1 MKRFFLNWWLL
12 TGLAAILVAVLLVFV
27 LPLVAPFMR
36 PWWVRVLVVALIA
49 ATWGV
54 FAILRAIKARRA
66 AAEIARE
73 LAAANPGDAEA
84 EALSG
89 RMRSALAGLK
99 TATGD
104 KRDYLYA
111 RPWYV
116 IIGPPGAGKT
126 TALLKSGVQFP
137 FSDAALKGVG
147 GTRNLDFWFADE
159 AVRVDT
165 AGRYTTQTSDASVDQ
180 QGWDCFLKLV
190 RRTRPL
196 QPINGVLVAIGLDE
210 ILNSDRARLDD
221 HAAAVR
227 RRLAEL
233 RRTLEVSAPV
243 YLLFTKADLLA
254 GFSEFFDDLD
264 VEGRRAI
271 LGATL
276 PLGAPVGLDALLA
289 EFDGVVQAL
298 ADRVAKRLQEE
309 GDPRRRSLILGFPSQ
324 VASLRARLARFV
336 EGALTADQDTPPMV
350 RGFYFT
356 SGVQEGAPL
365 DRILGGVA
373 AVYDA
378 PQTARGGQGGQGGQ
392 GGRAYFL
399 NRLLK
404 EVIFA
409 EAGLVQSDPKARAR
423 RRTALIAGVAG
434 VAAVSAAIIAL
445 WTVSFVR
452 NHALQNQLLT
462 GSQNV
467 GTEVRETG
475 VDLVEVRDSD
485 PDLEQSLSL
494 LRALH
499 DLPRGYGDQAKGGT
513 PLTMGFGL
521 FQGGHAKAAK
531 QAYLESLQRI
541 LLPRILLRLEH
552 YMQAHAQEPLKIY
565 EPLKV
570 YLMLGGQGPLD
581 PKAVKAW
588 VTDDW
593 AENALPGADR
603 AKVREELAG
612 HLDALLADP
621 QLGRVWPGR
630 EAPLDGALIESAR
643 ASVQTLSLAD
653 RAYAILRQK
662 AAATDEAD
670 WRADSVLAS
679 GDRQA
684 FLNGDAVM
692 QLTVPYFFTSKGF
705 ERAYQPGLQTVAA
718 DLEKDLWVM
727 GGDADKAAIRGQIA
741 QVKPGVAALYAKE
754 YIAAWDSVVQSLKP
768 ADYFTNPAALG
779 AFTRAP
785 SPLKVLLLEV
795 RKNTTFSKPAI
806 KVPSKFQKLAKAADA
821 AMDSGGVDA
830 GKTISDY
837 FRPLTDYVGDGKG
850 AAPVDDFLAAVKQ
863 AASANMAAGVAGGG
877 LGGVSAQGQLA
888 SALGQVATS
897 GVTAPAQLQ
906 GFVAAATQSG
916 KGAAVSSAQNAI
928 GQEYAA
934 NLSGACRGASD
945 NRYPFYGAAQN
956 DATAADMMR
965 IFGLN
970 GQFDS
975 FVHDRLQALLV
986 TSGPVWRW
994 RTEDPVAAALDP
1006 ASAEQFQKAGQI
1018 RDLLTSGLPIKVE
1031 AAGFGGAVT
1040 AAEFSAGGATYRFEP
1055 NTVGAKPVMWAPS
1068 NLPEAHVVLYSGT
1081 TEVRRFDGQGVWA
1094 LFRLMDA
1101 AQKEN
1106 AGPNAVKATFGQGA
1120 QFFALKIT
1128 LPSDKNPFGRGG
1140 LWSFRCPSKL

>member
-12 TGLAAILVAVLLVFV
+12 TGLAALLVAALLVFV
-27 LPLVAPFMR
+27 LPLVAPFLR
-36 PWWVRVLVVALIA
+36 PWWVKVLLVVLVAAVWGAFATVRVL
-49 ATWGV
+49 
-54 FAILRAIKARRA
+54 KARRA
-66 AAEIARE
+66 AAEIARQ
-73 LAAANPGDAEA
+73 LAAPSPGDVEA
-84 EALSG
+84 EALAN
-89 RMRSALAGLK
+89 RMRSALAKLK
-99 TATGD
+99 GAVGD

-137 FSDAALKGVG
+137 FADAALKGVG

-159 AVRVDT
+159 AVLVDT
-165 AGRYTTQTSDASVDQ
+165 AGRYTTQTSDATVDQ
-180 QGWDCFLKLV
+180 KGWNSFLNLL

-196 QPINGVLVAIGLDE
+196 QPINGVMVAIGLDE
-210 ILNSDRARLDD
+210 ILNSDRAGLDG

-227 RRLAEL
+227 RRLLEL
-233 RRTLEVSAPV
+233 RRELEVSAPV
-243 YLLFTKADLLA
+243 YVLFTKADLLA
-254 GFSEFFDDLD
+254 GFGEFFDDLD

-276 PLGAPVGLDALLA
+276 PLEPGTDLEGVLA
-289 EFDGVVQAL
+289 EFDAVVQAL

-309 GDPRRRSLILGFPSQ
+309 TDPRRRSLILAFPSQ
-324 VASLRARLARFV
+324 VASLRARLSRFLD
-336 EGALTADQDTPPMV
+336 GALLAERDTPPLL

-365 DRILGGVA
+365 DRILGDVA

-378 PQTARGGQGGQGGQ
+378 PSALGAGSGQ

-423 RRTALIAGVAG
+423 RRTALIGGVAG
-434 VAAVSAAIIAL
+434 VVVASLLIATL
-445 WTVSFVR
+445 WGVSFAKNR
-452 NHALQNQLLT
+452 TLQGQLLN
-462 GSQNV
+462 GAQNV
-467 GTEVRETG
+467 GAEVRNTG
-475 VDLVEVRDSD
+475 VDLVEVREGD
-485 PDLEQSLSL
+485 PDLEQALSL
-494 LRALH
+494 MRALR
-499 DLPRGYGDQAKGGT
+499 DLPRGHADRAKGGA
-513 PLTMGFGL
+513 PLMMRLGL
-521 FQGGHAKAAK
+521 FQSGHAKAAD
-531 QAYLESLQRI
+531 QAYLEALQRI
-541 LLPRILLRLEH
+541 LLPRILLRLER
-552 YMQAHAQEPLKIY
+552 YMQDHAQEPLKVY
-565 EPLKV
+565 EPLKI

-603 AKVREELAG
+603 AAVREELAK

-621 QLGRVWPGR
+621 QLGRVWPER
-630 EAPLDGALIESAR
+630 KAPLDGALIESTR
-643 ASVQTLSLAD
+643 AAVQTLSLAD

-662 AAATDEAD
+662 AAASDQAD
-670 WRADSVLAS
+670 WRADSVMAS

-684 FLNGDAVM
+684 FLNGDAV
-692 QLTVPYFFTSKGF
+692 LDSSVPYFFTRAGF
-705 ERAYQPGLQTVAA
+705 ERAYQPGLQTVAS

-727 GGDADKAAIRGQIA
+727 GQDADKAAIRGQIS

-754 YIAAWDSVVQSLKP
+754 YIAAWDGVVQGLKP

-795 RKNTTFSKPAI
+795 RKNTTFGTAPAV
-806 KVPSKFQKLAKAADA
+806 KMPSKLKAATRVVGA
-821 AMDSGGVDA
+821 TVLDSGGVDA
-830 GKTISDY
+830 GRTISNY
-837 FRPLTDYVGDGKG
+837 FRPLSDYVGDGKG
-850 AAPVDDFLAAVKQ
+850 AAPIDEFLAAVKQ

-877 LGGVSAQGQLA
+877 LGGVAAQGQLA
-888 SALGQVATS
+888 TALGQVATA
-897 GVTAPAQLQ
+897 GVVAPPQLQ
-906 GFVAAATQSG
+906 GFVAEATQSG
-916 KGAAVSSAQNAI
+916 KGAVVSSAQNAI
-928 GQEYAA
+928 GQEYASS
-934 NLSGACRGASD
+934 LSGACRSVSD

-965 IFGLN
+965 VFGLN

-975 FVHDRLQALLV
+975 MVRDRLQPLLL

-994 RTEDPVAAALDP
+994 RSDDPVAAALDP
-1006 ASAEQFQKAGQI
+1006 SSAEQFQKAAQI

-1040 AAEFSAGGATYRFEP
+1040 AAEFSSGGATYRFEP
-1055 NTVGAKPVMWAPS
+1055 NSVGAKPVMWAVS
-1068 NLPEAHVVLYSGT
+1068 GLPEAHVILYAGPK
-1081 TEVRRFDGQGVWA
+1081 EVRRYDGQGVWA

-1106 AGPNAVKATFGQGA
+1106 AGPSAIKATFGQGS
-1120 QFFALKIT
+1120 QYFTLKVS

-1140 LWSFRCPSKL
+1140 LWSFRCPAKL

>member
-27 LPLVAPFMR
+27 LPLVAPLLR
-36 PWWVRVLVVALIA
+36 PWWVKTLLAGLVA
-49 ATWGV
+49 AVWGV
-54 FAILRAIKARRA
+54 FATLRILKARRA
-66 AAEIARE
+66 AAEIARQ
-73 LAAANPGDAEA
+73 LAAPSPGDVEA
-84 EALSG
+84 EALAG
-89 RMRSALAGLK
+89 RMRSALARLK

-137 FSDAALKGVG
+137 FADAALKGVG
-147 GTRNLDFWFADE
+147 GTRNLDFWFADD
-159 AVRVDT
+159 AVLIDT
-165 AGRYTTQTSDASVDQ
+165 AGRYTTQTSDASVDHK
-180 QGWDCFLKLV
+180 GWDSFLNLL

-210 ILNSDRARLDD
+210 LLNTDRAGLDD

-227 RRLAEL
+227 RRLLEL
-233 RRTLEVSAPV
+233 RRALEVSAPV
-243 YLLFTKADLLA
+243 YVLFTKADLLA
-254 GFSEFFDDLD
+254 GFGEFFDDLD

-271 LGATL
+271 FGATL
-276 PLGAPVGLDALLA
+276 PLETPTSLDAVLG
-289 EFDGVVQAL
+289 EFDAVVQAL

-309 GDPRRRSLILGFPSQ
+309 TDPHRRSLILAFPSQ
-324 VASLRARLARFV
+324 VASLRARLSRFLD
-336 EGALTADQDTPPMV
+336 GALLAEQDAPPLF
-350 RGFYFT
+350 RGFYLT

-365 DRILGGVA
+365 DRILGDVA

-378 PQTARGGQGGQGGQ
+378 PAIPRSGLAGQ

-409 EAGLVQSDPKARAR
+409 EAGLVQSDPAARAR

-434 VAAVSAAIIAL
+434 VAVLSLLIALLWGVSFTRNRALQDQLLVGAQNVSA
-445 WTVSFVR
+445 
-452 NHALQNQLLT
+452 
-462 GSQNV
+462 
-467 GTEVRETG
+467 EVRETG
-475 VDLVEVRDSD
+475 VDLVEVREGD
-485 PDLEQSLSL
+485 PDLEQALSL
-494 LRALH
+494 IRALR
-499 DLPRGYGDQAKGGT
+499 DLPRGHGDQAKGGP
-513 PLTMGFGL
+513 PLLMRSGL
-521 FQGGHAKAAK
+521 FQGGHAKAAD
-531 QAYLESLQRI
+531 QAYREALQRI
-541 LLPRILLRLEH
+541 LLPRILLRLER
-552 YMQAHAQEPLKIY
+552 YMQDHAQEPLRVY

-581 PKAVKAW
+581 PKTVKAW

-603 AKVREELAG
+603 TEVREELG
-612 HLDALLADP
+612 KHLDVLLADP

-630 EAPLDGALIESAR
+630 EAPLDGALIESTR
-643 ASVQTLSLAD
+643 AAVQTLSLAD

-662 AAATDEAD
+662 AAATDQPD

-684 FLNGDAVM
+684 FLNGDAV
-692 QLTVPYFFTSKGF
+692 LDASVPYFFTRAGF
-705 ERAYQPGLQTVAA
+705 ERAYQPGLQTVAS

-727 GGDADKAAIRGQIA
+727 GQDADKTAIRGQIA

-754 YIAAWDSVVQSLKP
+754 YIAAWDSVVQGLRP
-768 ADYFTNPAALG
+768 ADYFTNPATLG
-779 AFTRAP
+779 AFTRTP

-795 RKNTTFSKPAI
+795 RKNTTFGKPPAI
-806 KVPSKFQKLAKAADA
+806 RAPSKLKTAARVVGGVVL
-821 AMDSGGVDA
+821 DSGGVDA

-837 FRPLTDYVGDGKG
+837 FRPLSTYVGDGKG
-850 AAPVDDFLAAVKQ
+850 AAPIDEFLSAVKQ
-863 AASANMAAGVAGGG
+863 AASANMAAGIAGGG
-877 LGGVSAQGQLA
+877 LGGVATQGELA
-888 SALGQVATS
+888 SALGQVATTS
-897 GVTAPAQLQ
+897 VVAPPQLQ
-906 GFVAAATQSG
+906 GFVAQATQSG
-916 KGAAVSSAQNAI
+916 RGAVVSSAQNAI
-928 GQEYAA
+928 GQEYAT
-934 NLSGACRGASD
+934 NLAGACRSVSD

-965 IFGLN
+965 VLGLN

-975 FVHDRLQALLV
+975 MMRDRLQPLLL

-994 RTEDPVAAALDP
+994 RSDDPVAAAFDP
-1006 ASAEQFQKAGQI
+1006 ASAEQFQKAAQV
-1018 RDLLTSGLPIKVE
+1018 RDLLTSGLPIRVE

-1055 NTVGAKPVMWAPS
+1055 NSVGAKPVMWAIS
-1068 NLPEAHVVLYSGT
+1068 GLPEAHLILYAGAK
-1081 TEVRRFDGQGVWA
+1081 EVRRYDGQGVWA

-1106 AGPNAVKATFGQGA
+1106 AGPNAIKATFGQGA
-1120 QFFALKIT
+1120 QYFTLKVN

-1140 LWSFRCPSKL
+1140 LWSFRCPAKL